1 MVAYQ
6 GRGRQMSVSSR
17 TVRALLHRETLSQK
31 EKKKKVTVSQEVRIM
46 TSLLHRQSR
55 TLIKKKKK
63 KSSLAVPMAVCIC
76 GHPRQ
81 GCGPAVGTLPNQ
93 PSYFVFHP
101 KGLSGQRL

>member
-63 KSSLAVPMAVCIC
+63 KKFT
-76 GHPRQ
+76 
-81 GCGPAVGTLPNQ
+81 GCSHGRVYLWP
-93 PSYFVFHP
+93 P
-101 KGLSGQRL
+101 KAGLRASRRNFAEPT